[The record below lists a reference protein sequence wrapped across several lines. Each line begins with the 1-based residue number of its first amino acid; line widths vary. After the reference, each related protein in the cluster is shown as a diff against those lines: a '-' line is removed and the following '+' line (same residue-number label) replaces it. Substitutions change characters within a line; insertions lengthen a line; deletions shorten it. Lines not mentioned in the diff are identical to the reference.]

1 MEYLVMEC
9 HLSYA
14 VVMDHEGRF
23 QKVANLGYQVG
34 QEVDSVLPMNEP
46 KPVSPMAK
54 WTPALSM
61 AACLC
66 IVFTG
71 LWQMVLLSIGT
82 VLIQINP
89 QIRLNVN
96 RMERVISAEA
106 VNPDGAKVLFDY
118 HPFGKTV
125 EQVTEELTDRAAA
138 MGYLTDGGEV
148 HLTVDSQN
156 AEWKT
161 KTEARLESV
170 TVHDAK
176 DVVIIIEHLEE
187 ILPDDDDWD
196 EDDLDDDDDIDDRDD
211 DDDPDDQPEPDDD
224 HHDDD
229 DDDDDP
235 DEDDDDDDDDPDE
248 DDDEDDDD

>member
-9 HLSYA
+9 HASYA
-14 VVMDHEGRF
+14 VVMDRQGRF
-23 QKVANLGYQVG
+23 QKVANLNYQVG
-34 QEVDSVLPMNEP
+34 QEVGSVVPMIEP
-46 KPVSPMAK
+46 RPVSPMAR
-54 WTPALSM
+54 WTPALSL

-71 LWQMVLLSIGT
+71 LWQMVLLSMGT

-89 QIRLNVN
+89 QIRLDVN

-118 HPFGKTV
+118 HAFGKTV

-138 MGYLTDGGEV
+138 MGYLVDGGEV

-161 KTEARLESV
+161 KTEARLEAV
-170 TVHDAK
+170 TVHDAR
-176 DVVIIIEHLEE
+176 DVLIIIEHLEE
-187 ILPDDDDWD
+187 ILPDDDDR
-196 EDDLDDDDDIDDRDD
+196 DDDDRYDD
-211 DDDPDDQPEPDDD
+211 DDDPDDIDDMDDIDDLPEPDDDDDDDDD

-229 DDDDDP
+229 DDHH
-235 DEDDDDDDDDPDE
+235 
-248 DDDEDDDD
+248 DDDEDHHDDDD